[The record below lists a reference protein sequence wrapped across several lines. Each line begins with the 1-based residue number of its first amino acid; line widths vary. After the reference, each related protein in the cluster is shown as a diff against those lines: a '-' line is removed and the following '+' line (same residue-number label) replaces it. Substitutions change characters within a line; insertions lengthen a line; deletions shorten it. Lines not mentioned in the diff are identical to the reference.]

1 MLLDA
6 GAKTSIQEK
15 ENGDT
20 PLHFAA
26 RRHNSD
32 LVMLLAPLSD
42 LSLVGT
48 SYDAVITSAQYQHRI
63 STESAQNQR
72 IISVSLP
79 YHQRIITASS
89 VHHHRIISPSTANHE
104 RINSV

>member
-48 SYDAVITSAQYQHRI
+48 SYDAVITSAQYQ
-63 STESAQNQR
+63 R
-72 IISVSLP
+72 IISVSLA

-89 VHHHRIISPSTANHE
+89 AHQQQIMSAST
-104 RINSV
+104 VFKV